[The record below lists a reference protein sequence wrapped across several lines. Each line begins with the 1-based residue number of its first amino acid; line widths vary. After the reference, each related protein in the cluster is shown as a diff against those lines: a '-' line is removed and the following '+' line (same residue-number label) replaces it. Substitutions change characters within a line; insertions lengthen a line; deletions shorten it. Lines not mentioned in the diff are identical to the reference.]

1 MLDKQNIFLIGAMGA
16 GKTTIGR
23 YLAQELGRTF
33 YDSDQVIEDRTGV
46 SLTWIFD
53 VEGEPG
59 FREREIKAID
69 ELTQYSNIVLA
80 TGGGSILKEINR
92 QNLAARGVVIHLKT
106 TIEQQMTRMEKD
118 KKRPLLQNIDD
129 KRSKLEEMAQTREEL
144 YETIADLTFRTD
156 ESSIKTV
163 AEAILET
170 LRNRV
175 LS

>member
-59 FREREIKAID
+59 FREREVKAID

-92 QNLAARGVVIHLKT
+92 QNLSARGVVIHLKT
-106 TIEQQMTRMEKD
+106 TVEQQMSRMEKD
-118 KKRPLLQNIDD
+118 KKRPLLQNVDD
-129 KRSKLEEMAQTREEL
+129 KRSKLEEIAQTREEL
-144 YETIADLTFRTD
+144 YEKIADLTFRTD

-163 AEAILET
+163 AESILET
-170 LRNRV
+170 LRKRV
-175 LS
+175 LP

>member
-106 TIEQQMTRMEKD
+106 TIEQQMARMEKD

-129 KRSKLEEMAQTREEL
+129 KRSKLEEMAQAREEL